1 MTDLKRYRMFID
13 GRWVDAEDGKTFES
27 VNPANGRPWAVFPSA
42 TAKDTDRAVKAAHRA
57 FEEGPWAKLTP
68 TERGKLLRRLAAL
81 MPAASEELGRIET
94 IDTGKLFKETR
105 WQANRLAESYEFYAG
120 LADKVHGETLPIDKP
135 DVFVCTVREPLGVI
149 AAVVPWNS
157 QLSLTAVKMGPAL
170 AAGNTIVIKA
180 SEHASAAVLE
190 FAKLVEA
197 AGFPPGVVNV
207 LTGFGEP
214 CGRALTTHPL
224 VARISFTGGLTA
236 ARQVVQNSAEN
247 LAQVSLE
254 LGGKSP
260 VLVFEDADLDSATSG
275 VLTGIFGAS
284 GQSCVAGSRLY
295 LQEKIADKL
304 LTKLLDQAK
313 AIRIGDPLADD
324 TQMGPLATEGQRTR
338 IEAAVETATREGA
351 TVLHRRQAA
360 APVQRR
366 LVLRAD
372 RRRLPG
378 TAPADRRYRAVRAG
392 AERAALQGRGGRGS
406 ARQRHAVRARLR
418 RLHQGCRPRHAGG
431 EADPLGHRLGQHLS
445 HGVRARPVWR
455 LQEQRLR
462 ARGRLPVD
470 LRLHPAEDDL
480 GQQLDRAGR
489 QSLRH
494 ALNDAEPAE
503 PERSRPPAAPRG
515 PPARSLTA
523 PPIAP
528 VLDPRVNGA
537 IPQIRGGS
545 SPVEH
550 GSAPSAVMP
559 R

>member
-1 MTDLKRYRMFID
+1 MFID
-13 GRWVDAEDGKTFES
+13 GKWVDADDGRTFES
-27 VNPANGRPWAVFPSA
+27 VNPANGRAWAVFPAA
-42 TAKDTDRAVKAAHRA
+42 TAGDTDRAVQAARRA
-57 FEEGPWAKLTP
+57 FSEGPWAKLTP
-68 TERGKLLRRLAAL
+68 TERGKLLRRLAQL
-81 MPAASEELGRIET
+81 MPAASEALGRTET

-105 WQANRLAESYEFYAG
+105 WQANRLAESYEYYAG

-180 SEHASAAVLE
+180 SEHASAAILD

-214 CGRALTTHPL
+214 CGRVLTSHPL
-224 VARISFTGGLTA
+224 VARVSFTGGLAA
-236 ARQVVQNSAEN
+236 ARQVVHNSAEN

-304 LTKLLDQAK
+304 LAKLLDQAK
-313 AIRIGDPLADD
+313 QIRIGDPLADD

-338 IEAAVETATREGA
+338 IEAAVDTAKREGA
-351 TVLHRRQAA
+351 TVLH
-360 APVQRR
+360 
-366 LVLRAD
+366 
-372 RRRLPG
+372 
-378 TAPADRRYRAVRAG
+378 
-392 AERAALQGRGGRGS
+392 GGK
-406 ARQRHAVRARLR
+406 
-418 RLHQGCRPRHAGG
+418 RPSRFNDGWYY
-431 EADPLGHRLGQHLS
+431 EPTIVDCP
-445 HGVRARPVWR
+445 
-455 LQEQRLR
+455 EQRLQI
-462 ARGRLPVD
+462 VD
-470 LRLHPAEDDL
+470 TELF
-480 GQQLDRAGR
+480 G
-489 QSLRH
+489 
-494 ALNDAEPAE
+494 
-503 PERSRPPAAPRG
+503 
-515 PPARSLTA
+515 
-523 PPIAP
+523 P
-528 VLDPRVNGA
+528 VLSVLRFKEEADAVRLANDTQYGLASGVFTRDVGRAMRVSR
-537 IPQIRGGS
+537 QIRSGVVWVNTYRMVSSLAQFGGFKNSGYGREGGFQSIYDYTRPKTIWIS
-545 SPVEH
+545 SSTEPV
-550 GSAPSAVMP
+550 ANPFVM